1 MNKTEHLLTCLAEE
15 CAEVGQAAAK
25 ALRFGIDD
33 MPPNGGLPNNEYIVR
48 EMNDVLAIIE
58 LLRGHGIELNGIG
71 YRVAIDEKKA
81 KVERFMEYAEE
92 RGTLVSNSALDRNTN

>member
-25 ALRFGIDD
+25 ALRFGIGD

-48 EMNDVLAIIE
+48 EVNDVLAIIE
-58 LLRGHGIELNGIG
+58 LLIDHGLKLDGIG
-71 YRVAIDEKKA
+71 DQVSIDEKKA
-81 KVERFMEYAEE
+81 KVAHFMEYAEK
-92 RGTLVSNSALDRNTN
+92 RGTLVSND